1 MSSSIPAIELKKLEK
16 WYNKIHAVKPLDL
29 VIPAGETFGLLGP
42 NGSGKSTIIRAI
54 AGLHFPTKGQ
64 IYINGKQLN
73 KRSSDLRK
81 KISYMP
87 QRVTI
92 PGYLTAR
99 EVISL
104 YARLRNADLKRVDEL
119 LDYVELTENADRF
132 TREYSG
138 GMLQRVGL
146 AVAFLSDSDIYIL
159 DEPTLNLDPLGTSR
173 FRELIQ
179 ALKKKGKTI
188 LFSSHILEDAVQ
200 LADRVGILVEG
211 HMVKIESMPDFKEEI
226 HQETTV
232 RIKLSGKLSGI
243 QGIIEKAGAIS
254 VSCNGRSCVFK
265 AAPDRRLSVI
275 RAIESA
281 GGVVNEF
288 HTDPPDWESLLH
300 RHFNNYG
307 RSDSK

>member
-1 MSSSIPAIELKKLEK
+1 MNISTPAIELKKMEK
-16 WYNKIHAVKPLDL
+16 WYGKINAVKPLDL
-29 VIPAGETFGLLGP
+29 VINSGETFGLLGP

-64 IYINGKQLN
+64 IYINGKKLGE
-73 KRSSDLRK
+73 KSSELRK
-81 KISYMP
+81 NISYMP

-99 EVISL
+99 EVITL

-119 LDYVELTENADRF
+119 LDYVELTENADRY

-138 GMLQRVGL
+138 GMLQRIGL
-146 AVAFLSDSDIYIL
+146 AIAFLSDSDIYIL
-159 DEPTLNLDPLGTSR
+159 DEPTLNLDPLGTNR
-173 FRELIQ
+173 FREMIQ
-179 ALKKKGKTI
+179 GLKKKGKTI

-211 HMVKIESMPDFKEEI
+211 QMVKIESIPDFKEEI

-232 RIKLSGKLSGI
+232 RIKLLGKLNGI

-254 VSCNGRSCVFK
+254 VSCNGRSCIFK

-288 HTDPPDWESLLH
+288 HTEPPDWESLLH

-307 RSDSK
+307 GSDSN